1 MFEEFLRQISSKFI
15 LSMGHLIVTEK
26 LLVFCFS
33 LIIIKIMIVIRVSR
47 IDIVLRVHFALLE
60 IEVLLLMNA
69 SNESMPMLR

>member
-15 LSMGHLIVTEK
+15 PSMGLLIVTEK

-33 LIIIKIMIVIRVSR
+33 LIMIKILIVIRVSR

-60 IEVLLLMNA
+60 VEVLLLMNA

>member
-15 LSMGHLIVTEK
+15 PSMGLLIVTEK

-33 LIIIKIMIVIRVSR
+33 LIMIKILIVIRVSR

-60 IEVLLLMNA
+60 IKVLLLMNA

>member
-1 MFEEFLRQISSKFI
+1 LRQINSKFI
-15 LSMGHLIVTEK
+15 PSMGHLIVTEK
-26 LLVFCFS
+26 LLVFVFS

-47 IDIVLRVHFALLE
+47 IDIVLRVHFVLLE